1 MKKINKIII
10 VGGGTSAW
18 LSAAYLNYNLK
29 NTQITI
35 IDKEIG
41 QPVGVGE
48 GTILNFGPFLK
59 YCGLEKKDWFNKI
72 NATYKSGILFK
83 NWRKDGEDVWH
94 GFYNNPKIYKDNT
107 LLDLY
112 THNYD
117 YDLKDISPL
126 YDISMKNHIDTDEL
140 DRYAYHVDASQLTL
154 FLQEFLNGKV
164 EFIKS
169 EVIDVNRK
177 DDIVNTLTLKN
188 GQILTAN
195 LFIDCTGWKNILKHI
210 PLKVNLKNRLF
221 CDTAVASRIPY
232 LNKNEELKPYVISQA
247 VEHGW
252 IWIIPTQKRIGS
264 GLVFNRS
271 VTDPEEAK
279 EYFKSFW
286 KNHKIDKELWKENLK
301 ILDWTPYYKKNIWE
315 GNTVSIGL
323 SAGFIEPLEST
334 GIGLIMEG
342 ICQLYGQIKD
352 GHYNNESVLNYNS
365 VLGDFFENCIDFI
378 NMHYTQVERSSK
390 FWNYVK
396 AYNTGPNELLELFK
410 SYLLNENKSLKNT
423 SIVNDFF
430 VTDSWYTWM
439 FQLGYKYK
447 KRKLDITSQNCIN
460 LMHRYYTEIEKKRI
474 DKKTSILHNSHITNN
489 QNI

>member
-1 MKKINKIII
+1 MKKVDKIII

-18 LSAAYLNYNLK
+18 LSAAYLNNNLK

-59 YCGLEKKDWFNKI
+59 YCGLERKDWFNKI
-72 NATYKSGILFK
+72 NASYKSGILFK
-83 NWRKDGEDVWH
+83 NWQKEGTDVWH
-94 GFYNNPKIYKDNT
+94 GFWNNPKIFKDIN
-107 LLDLY
+107 LFDLY

-117 YDLKDISPL
+117 YDIKDMAPL

-140 DRYAYHVDASQLTL
+140 DRYAYHVDASQLTVM
-154 FLQEFLNGKV
+154 LQEHLKGKV
-164 EFIKS
+164 NFIKS
-169 EVIDVNRK
+169 EVVDVHRT
-177 DDIVNTLTLKN
+177 DEIVNSITLKS
-188 GQILTAN
+188 GEILTAN
-195 LFIDCTGWKNILKHI
+195 LFIDCTGWRNILKHI

-221 CDTAVASRIPY
+221 CDTAIAGRIPY
-232 LNKNEELKPYVISQA
+232 LNREEELKPYVISQA

-286 KNHKIDKELWKENLK
+286 KNHKVDKEIWEENLK
-301 ILDWTPYYKKNIWE
+301 VLDWTPYYKQNIWE

-342 ICQLYGQIKD
+342 ICQLYGQIQK
-352 GHYNNESVLNYNS
+352 GNYTSKSVSDYNS
-365 VLGDFFENCIDFI
+365 IMSDFFENCIDFI
-378 NMHYTQVERSSK
+378 NMHYTKVERSSK

-396 AYNTGPNELLELFK
+396 AYNTGENKLLDLFK
-410 SYLLNENKSLKNT
+410 GYLLNENKPLETT

-430 VTDSWYTWM
+430 VTESWYTWM
-439 FQLGYKYK
+439 FQLGYEYK
-447 KRKLDITSQNCIN
+447 SRKFITQKQSIE
-460 LMHRYYTEIEKKRI
+460 LMDRWYKEIESIRMNKKS
-474 DKKTSILHNSHITNN
+474 SILHNNYITNN